1 MAERCH
7 LETRGLRGKSPVVPF
22 DDIRRA
28 GRKLHWPR
36 QKRIVMSKNIL
47 LCLFAGLLAA
57 QAADQLSRVSVKGN
71 QFVTG
76 DGKPIVFRG
85 LDTSDPDKLERNEQ
99 WNKAY
104 FAAAKSW
111 GANVVRFPVHPAAWH
126 IRGQDNYLKLLD
138 QGVGLAR
145 EQGLYV
151 IIDWHSM
158 GNLCSELFAP
168 GYSELYP
175 PTLYN
180 TTKQETLDF
189 WSTMARHYA
198 GNNTVAFFELF
209 NEPALGGKMG
219 ECTWA
224 QWKELMEQ
232 VIATIRA
239 NGGTAIPLVAGF
251 NYGYDLTPVA
261 NAPIKA
267 GGIGYVSHPYPMK
280 RKAPWEEQWTKDW
293 GFVADKYPVFA
304 TEVGFCSADDKKAH
318 IPVIGDESYGDA
330 LTSYCAKKGIS
341 YSVWCFDP
349 HWAPPLIEDW
359 TFAPTRQG
367 VYFKR
372 ALQRNH

>member
-1 MAERCH
+1 MNK
-7 LETRGLRGKSPVVPF
+7 T
-22 DDIRRA
+22 
-28 GRKLHWPR
+28 
-36 QKRIVMSKNIL
+36 IL
-47 LCLFAGLLAA
+47 LCLFTGLFFMA
-57 QAADQLSRVSVKGN
+57 AADPLSQVSVKGN
-71 QFVTG
+71 QFVTA

-85 LDTSDPDKLERNEQ
+85 LDTSDPEKLERNEQ

-138 QGVGLAR
+138 QGEELAR

-180 TTKQETLDF
+180 TTKKETLDF

-198 GNNTVAFFELF
+198 GNSTVAFFELF

-224 QWKELMEQ
+224 QWKELMEE
-232 VIATIRA
+232 VITAIRA
-239 NGGTAIPLVAGF
+239 NGGTAVPLVAGF

-267 GGIGYVSHPYPMK
+267 EGIGYVSHPYPMK

-330 LTSYCAKKGIS
+330 LTAYCAKKGIS

-359 TFAPTRQG
+359 SFTPTRQG
-367 VYFKR
+367 FYFKK
-372 ALQRNH
+372 ALQGNH